1 MYAAKNASASRS
13 LYFLWIS
20 PSSTTGK
27 KKIVWSLKAK
37 ATDKKT
43 AERIGLS
50 VARKYRLITMKNT
63 YTESH
68 CAQHAP
74 SSSAVGSAITVR
86 NTGSAAFSPANLP
99 AARIM
104 ASASR

>member
-1 MYAAKNASASRS
+1 M
-13 LYFLWIS
+13 
-20 PSSTTGK
+20 
-27 KKIVWSLKAK
+27 
-37 ATDKKT
+37 
-43 AERIGLS
+43 
-50 VARKYRLITMKNT
+50 TMKNT

-86 NTGSAAFSPANLP
+86 NTGSAAFSPASLP